1 MPYKIGDTVRLRAEF
16 KTFLGAL
23 ADPTSI
29 SLTIHDISTK
39 VQIGTT
45 ITIGTEHKVSLGIFQ
60 YDYEIP
66 DRPRDI
72 YARFTGVLESKDIV
86 NTIDIEIDV
95 DR

>member
-1 MPYKIGDTVRLRAEF
+1 VAYKIGDTIRLKAEF
-16 KTFLGAL
+16 KTFLGEL

-29 SLTIHDISTK
+29 DLTIHDISTK
-39 VQIGTT
+39 VQVGTT
-45 ITIGTEHKVSLGIFQ
+45 IIIGVEHKVSLGIYQ

-72 YARFTGVLESKDIV
+72 YAKFTGVLESKDIV